1 MNHDLLL
8 ASLLAL
14 LRLHRQNYNGPPI
27 ECTLHRLRG
36 NLSTCSAYLVNMSS
50 SGDDDAPKKRDCDQV
65 VLQEQEQPK
74 KQVRVNDG
82 KAPSSS
88 SSSSS
93 AASSKA
99 RTLSPPRRVLVR
111 DANHAS
117 IPQTSN
123 DPHVAVWDLESAL
136 QYIVSVDT
144 KNESLNDTTTVS
156 FRVGHAGDASTISNL
171 YQQSQAPKSPEFT
184 LRKTASTT
192 TTTTT
197 TTTNTEPEEES
208 SSLLEL
214 WLAEGMGDEDTPP
227 SLHVLLAH
235 IQNGSGGGGGGG
247 GVSGPSQ
254 LAAIA
259 LLTIS
264 WEEDTRMLRV
274 EWLYLDPSLDRP
286 VGLALERRLWLRLSS
301 CALLTA
307 CQLVQIEEDLT
318 SVGDDKTVTETSRL
332 PPSAE

>member
-1 MNHDLLL
+1 
-8 ASLLAL
+8 
-14 LRLHRQNYNGPPI
+14 
-27 ECTLHRLRG
+27 
-36 NLSTCSAYLVNMSS
+36 MSS
-50 SGDDDAPKKRDCDQV
+50 SGDDARKKRDCNQV

-74 KQVRVNDG
+74 KQVRVHDG
-82 KAPSSS
+82 KSKSSS

-93 AASSKA
+93 AFSNTNA

-111 DANHAS
+111 DANGS
-117 IPQTSN
+117 PPQTSTDAN
-123 DPHVAVWDLESAL
+123 VWDLESAL
-136 QYIVSVDT
+136 QYLVSVDT
-144 KNESLNDTTTVS
+144 QNESLNDTTTVS

-171 YQQSQAPKSPEFT
+171 YQQSQAPKSPEFE
-184 LRKTASTT
+184 LRKTTSTT

-197 TTTNTEPEEES
+197 TEPEEES

-235 IQNGSGGGGGGG
+235 IQNGETGG
-247 GVSGPSQ
+247 SGPSQ

-274 EWLYLDPSLDRP
+274 EWLYIDPSLDQT
-286 VGLALERRLWLRLSS
+286 VGLTLERRLWLRLSS
-301 CALLTA
+301 CAFLTA
-307 CQLVQIEEDLT
+307 CQLVQVEEDLT
-318 SVGDDKTVTETSRL
+318 SAGAAKTVTEASRL